1 MRYYVF
7 LLLCPLVHSICFPEE
22 TIPECLTRKKNR
34 KQEPELN
41 ADGDGEYE
49 DDFVKARHSG
59 LGKEC
64 FKLKI
69 RIKFHLHKLEIQFNH

>member
-1 MRYYVF
+1 MRYYLF
-7 LLLCPLVHSICFPEE
+7 LLLCPALHSVCLPGEPL
-22 TIPECLTRKKNR
+22 PECLARKKNR

-41 ADGDGEYE
+41 GDGEYE
-49 DDFVKARHSG
+49 DDFVEAGHSG

>member
-1 MRYYVF
+1 MKYYFF

-22 TIPECLTRKKNR
+22 TLAECLARKK
-34 KQEPELN
+34 KGKHELKLN
-41 ADGDGEYE
+41 GAGE
-49 DDFVKARHSG
+49 DDFLESRNSG

-69 RIKFHLHKLEIQFNH
+69 RIKFHLHKIRDNIQPLKL